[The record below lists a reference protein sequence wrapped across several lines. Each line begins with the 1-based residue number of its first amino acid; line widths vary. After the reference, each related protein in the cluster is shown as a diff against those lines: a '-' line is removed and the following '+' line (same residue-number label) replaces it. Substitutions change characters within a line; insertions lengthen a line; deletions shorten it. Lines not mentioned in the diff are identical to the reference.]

1 MVMLFLKQNE
11 RKDCINFTIVELLV
25 VVAVIMILITLLLPT
40 LNKAREKGFR
50 ISCSGNL
57 KSLGTFFQFY
67 MDDWQHLPAGYYMT
81 PDSKQISWDDQL
93 GLLYDGRSLTK
104 AQAEQSRFFQSSDA
118 APLYRCPAYP
128 SWKVINLTSEESVA
142 RSYSMNASG
151 GESKVKDGTG
161 GITYNS
167 LFLKISQLKNTS
179 SVILLAEFPMLQDNK
194 LGNAS
199 NSMRD
204 GYGYQLDFSRVFPVH
219 APDMNYLYCD
229 GHVRAMMPIKSK
241 NDWNRQK

>member
-1 MVMLFLKQNE
+1 MFFPKCGPGKKC
-11 RKDCINFTIVELLV
+11 RFFTMIELLIV
-25 VVAVIMILITLLLPT
+25 VSVIMILITLLLPA

-81 PDSKQISWDDQL
+81 PNSKQISWDDLL
-93 GLLYDGRSLTK
+93 GLLYDGRKLTK
-104 AQAEQSRFFQSSDA
+104 AQAEQSRFYLTSDA

-167 LFLKISQLKNTS
+167 LFLKISQLKYAS
-179 SVILLAEFPMLQDNK
+179 SVILLGEFPMLRDNR
-194 LGNAS
+194 LGNGS

-219 APDMNYLYCD
+219 QPEMNYLYCD
-229 GHVRAMMPIKSK
+229 GHVRGMMPIRSK